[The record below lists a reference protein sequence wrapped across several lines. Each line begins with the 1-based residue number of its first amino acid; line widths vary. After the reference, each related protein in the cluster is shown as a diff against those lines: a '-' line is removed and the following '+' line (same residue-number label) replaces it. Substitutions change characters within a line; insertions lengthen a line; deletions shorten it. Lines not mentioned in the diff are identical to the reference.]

1 MSSMRT
7 QGLQPRGRGLE
18 GSAAGP
24 LGLAALATVLVVVSG
39 LDIGQLADRLGD
51 SDDAVRLVM
60 VRELVAGGASWFDP
74 TLARIGA
81 PEPLLS
87 HWSRLI
93 DLGLAGFV
101 LLLRPLLGTDAA
113 ELATRVLWPT
123 LLLFALLLVVVGD
136 AVRRAGAW
144 AGLFAAVLAVTCA
157 SALVQFM
164 PGRVDHHNA
173 QILCAVAGVLFLVRG
188 LDEPRWGAFAGL
200 LFGLGLAIGLEA
212 LPLVAAALACAA
224 VVALRQQRRG
234 AGVVYAAAAAVL
246 VLFAA
251 FVLTV
256 PPARWLDIRCDTLSL
271 NLPVLAAL
279 CTAGLWAAHRLGE
292 GASKT
297 LRWGAAAGAACI
309 GVAAYAAMQ
318 PACLAGPMGQLN
330 PALEAIWLGS
340 VTEGRSAVWL
350 AIQHPAA
357 GLSFLAF
364 TVAGA
369 AAQVACWRRDPDAA
383 TSLLTLVVLAA
394 ALLGCWQVRL
404 MSYASWLAILPLAVW
419 CAQLRERS
427 AFSGPAAAIAV
438 VALVSQTTMGLVI
451 GAAMAG
457 ARHIAGSPAVHAVEV
472 DPCYRS
478 SSTGALAAL
487 PPGLV
492 VADIDV
498 GPFVV
503 ATTGHRVVAAPYHR
517 LDKGILATH
526 AILEGPAGEARQ
538 RMRQLGV
545 DLVALCAVPGQ
556 RSTPGSLRGRLL
568 AGLGADFLQE
578 LDLPAARPI
587 RVWRVL
593 P

>member
-1 MSSMRT
+1 MSSMRW
-7 QGLQPRGRGLE
+7 QGLRLRRRGLE

-24 LGLAALATVLVVVSG
+24 LALAALATVLVVVSG
-39 LDIGQLADRLGD
+39 LDLGQLADRLGD

-60 VRELVAGGASWFDP
+60 VRELIAGGASWFDP

-81 PEPLLS
+81 PEPLLP

-93 DLGLAGFV
+93 DLGLAGLV
-101 LLLRPLLGTDAA
+101 LLLRPLLGASHA
-113 ELATRVLWPT
+113 ELAARVLWPT

-144 AGLFAAVLAVTCA
+144 AGLFAALFAVTCA
-157 SALVQFM
+157 SSLVQFV

-188 LDEPRWGAFAGL
+188 LDERRWGAFAGL

-212 LPLVAAALACAA
+212 LPLVAPALVCAA
-224 VVALRQQRRG
+224 VVAVRQPRRG
-234 AGVVYAAAAAVL
+234 AGAAFAAATAVL
-246 VLFAA
+246 VLSAA

-256 PPARWLDIRCDTLSL
+256 PPSRWLDIRCDTLSL
-271 NLPVLAAL
+271 NLVVLAAS

-292 GASKT
+292 GASQA

-330 PALEAIWLGS
+330 PALEAIWLDS
-340 VTEGRSAVWL
+340 VMEGRSAVWL
-350 AIQHPAA
+350 TIQHPAA

-364 TVAGA
+364 VLAGA
-369 AAQVACWRRDPDAA
+369 AAQVAHWRRHRDVA
-383 TSLLTLVVLAA
+383 TGLLTIAVLTAV
-394 ALLGCWQVRL
+394 LLGCWQVRL

-419 CAQLRERS
+419 CAGLRERT
-427 AFSGPAAAIAV
+427 AFSSPAAAIAV
-438 VALVSQTTMGLVI
+438 VALLSQTAMGLVI
-451 GAAMAG
+451 GAGVAG
-457 ARHIAGSPAVHAVEV
+457 ARHIAGSPAVHAVDV

-478 SSTGALAAL
+478 SSAGALATLA
-487 PPGLV
+487 PGLV

-498 GPFVV
+498 GPFLV
-503 ATTGHRVVAAPYHR
+503 AATGHRVVAAPYHR
-517 LDKGILATH
+517 LDKGILASH

-538 RMRQLGV
+538 RMRELGV
-545 DLVALCAVPGQ
+545 DYVALCAVPGQ

-578 LDLPAARPI
+578 VGLPAAIPI